1 MYRVGIIT
9 SLWEQ
14 IYLDGFSW
22 LLGGLEGQKYLANNL
37 RHRSWRPIHYAS
49 QYYQTAS
56 KRL

>member
-1 MYRVGIIT
+1 MHRVSIIT

-14 IYLDGFSW
+14 IYSDGFSW
-22 LLGGLEGQKYLANNL
+22 LLGGPEEQKYIANYS
-37 RHRSWRPIHYAS
+37 RHRFWRLIHYAS